1 MCAVSSL
8 LILLLSPNYLFYRYR
23 CINYNKPLVY
33 LGLFQMIVQLE
44 FCRQK
49 KMNYGKVFPKI
60 LSYPWICT
68 LPKVL
73 TETLKANVYS
83 MRERQSKLLDFL
95 RRKLP
100 GLHSSDITVF
110 IYLQVMDEGGY
121 KFQQR
126 NRKAGEPSGEGTSY
140 N

>member
-1 MCAVSSL
+1 
-8 LILLLSPNYLFYRYR
+8 
-23 CINYNKPLVY
+23 
-33 LGLFQMIVQLE
+33 MIVQLE

-49 KMNYGKVFPKI
+49 KMNYGNVFPKI

-73 TETLKANVYS
+73 TEYIGFENLKANVYS
-83 MRERQSKLLDFL
+83 MRERQSKLLGSL